1 MIRHHQVWGRAGEKL
16 DELGMPSANG
26 PRLSEK
32 QYIRM
37 TIDASQFPFNRR
49 KRIES
54 GSGEFEVGKLMQAC
68 RERCE
73 CWSLQQHENVARVY
87 DFCQTLQPLRGAGQ
101 IFGPIAARSRCRDVS
116 DRLQC

>member
-1 MIRHHQVWGRAGEKL
+1 MYQKQSLVVPCDEFPFAQPELGQPGECVMIRHHQVWGLAGEKL
-16 DELGMPSANG
+16 DEFGMPSANG

-54 GSGEFEVGKLMQAC
+54 GNGEFEVGKLMQSC

-73 CWSLQQHENVARVY
+73 
-87 DFCQTLQPLRGAGQ
+87 
-101 IFGPIAARSRCRDVS
+101 
-116 DRLQC
+116 